1 MSNNVKPSQVNLTLL
16 PYPEKVDPLPYEA
29 VQQSVNGEEYP
40 CASSTSNRVYRCCE
54 VDLGLLAGNIGTSVL
69 AATSQ
74 LHTRQHTIGA
84 GVEGISTVK
93 LSAYMSPLDRNKKT
107 AF

>member
-16 PYPEKVDPLPYEA
+16 LYPKKVTPSPYEA
-29 VQQSVNGEEYP
+29 VQPSVNGEEYP
-40 CASSTSNRVYRCCE
+40 YTGSTSNRVYRCCE
-54 VDLGLLAGNIGTSVL
+54 VDLGLFARSIGTSVL

-84 GVEGISTVK
+84 GLEGISTVK